1 MKGVYWWGR
10 GGGLEL
16 KLNQKVLTDDNQIW
30 MVFSELMFLLNFSLT
45 VFTDAYQCFQLVNNT
60 VKDTVAEP
68 YFLSILQHL
77 LCIRD
82 DLFSR

>member
-1 MKGVYWWGR
+1 MLIFYI
-10 GGGLEL
+10 L
-16 KLNQKVLTDDNQIW
+16 
-30 MVFSELMFLLNFSLT
+30 SLT
-45 VFTDAYQCFQLVNNT
+45 LFTDAYQCFQLINNT
-60 VKDTVAEP
+60 VKDTVSEP